1 MSVLGSR
8 IKYLREKLDI
18 SQKRLADAL
27 GITNIQ
33 VSRYETGDRKPD
45 PDTIKKIA
53 EFFDVSSDFL
63 LGVTND
69 QMESNNETNSSTG
82 RAFYGG
88 SDQYTEDELE
98 IARAAAQA
106 AVEAYRKGLNK
117 KK

>member
-45 PDTIKKIA
+45 PETIKKLA
-53 EFFDVSSDFL
+53 EFFDVSSDYL

-69 QMESNNETNSSTG
+69 QLEPNENNSNIG

-88 SDQYTEDELE
+88 ADQYTDEELE
-98 IARAAAQA
+98 IARAAALA

>member
-63 LGVTND
+63 LGVTSD
-69 QMESNNETNSSTG
+69 QVDSNETNSSIG
-82 RAFYGG
+82 RAFFGG
-88 SDQYTEDELE
+88 ADQYTEDELE